1 MEGMKKI
8 KKEIFSCVFVYFV
21 IYLFPTTYS
30 RMTPRLLQEFKDF
43 ISRGNAIDLAVGI
56 IIGAAFG
63 KIVNSLVNDIIMP
76 PIGLL
81 LKGINFQN
89 LFIPLNGHHYE
100 TLKAAQIAGAA
111 TINYG
116 NFITTIIEFLI
127 VGASVFG
134 LVRAIMILRFNA
146 SLTAPVSKTD
156 QLLIEIRNLL
166 QAESKRQK
174 TKD

>member
-1 MEGMKKI
+1 
-8 KKEIFSCVFVYFV
+8 
-21 IYLFPTTYS
+21 
-30 RMTPRLLQEFKDF
+30 MTPRLIQEFKDF

-81 LKGINFQN
+81 MKGINFQN
-89 LFIPLNGHHYE
+89 LFISLNGHHYE
-100 TLKAAQIAGAA
+100 TLKAAQAAGVA

-116 NFITTIIEFLI
+116 NFITTVIEFLI
-127 VGASVFG
+127 VGASVFA
-134 LVRAIMILRFNA
+134 LVRTIMILRFNA

-156 QLLIEIRNLL
+156 QLLTEIRDLL
-166 QAESKRQK
+166 KSK
-174 TKD
+174 D

>member
-1 MEGMKKI
+1 
-8 KKEIFSCVFVYFV
+8 
-21 IYLFPTTYS
+21 
-30 RMTPRLLQEFKDF
+30 MTPRLLQEFKDF

-89 LFIPLNGHHYE
+89 LFISLNGHHYE
-100 TLKAAQIAGAA
+100 TLKAAQLAGAA

-116 NFITTIIEFLI
+116 NFITTVIEFLI
-127 VGASVFG
+127 VGVSVFA
-134 LVRAIMILRFNA
+134 LVRAIMILRFKA
-146 SLTAPVSKTD
+146 SLTTPLSKTD
-156 QLLIEIRNLL
+156 QLLTEIRDSL
-166 QAESKRQK
+166 RQQK
-174 TKD
+174 

>member
-1 MEGMKKI
+1 
-8 KKEIFSCVFVYFV
+8 
-21 IYLFPTTYS
+21 
-30 RMTPRLLQEFKDF
+30 MTPHLLQEFKDF
-43 ISRGNAIDLAVGI
+43 LSRGNAIDLAVGI
-56 IIGAAFG
+56 IIGGAFG

-89 LFIPLNGHHYE
+89 LFIPLNGQHYA
-100 TLKAAQIAGAA
+100 TLKAAQAAGVA

-127 VGASVFG
+127 IGASVFG

-146 SLTAPVSKTD
+146 SLKAPLTKTD
-156 QLLIEIRNLL
+156 QLLTEIRDVL
-166 QAESKRQK
+166 K
-174 TKD
+174 KDH

>member
-1 MEGMKKI
+1 
-8 KKEIFSCVFVYFV
+8 
-21 IYLFPTTYS
+21 
-30 RMTPRLLQEFKDF
+30 MTPRLLQEFKDF

-100 TLKAAQIAGAA
+100 TIQAARAAGAA

-127 VGASVFG
+127 IGASVFA

-146 SLTAPVSKTD
+146 SLSAPVSKTD
-156 QLLIEIRNLL
+156 QLLTEIRDLL
-166 QAESKRQK
+166 RQQK
-174 TKD
+174 

>member
-1 MEGMKKI
+1 
-8 KKEIFSCVFVYFV
+8 
-21 IYLFPTTYS
+21 
-30 RMTPRLLQEFKDF
+30 MTPRLFQEFKDF
-43 ISRGNAIDLAVGI
+43 ISRGNMIDLAVGI

-89 LFIPLNGHHYE
+89 LFVSLNGQHYS
-100 TLKAAQIAGAA
+100 TLQAAKAAGAA

-127 VGASVFG
+127 IGASVFG
-134 LVRAIMILRFNA
+134 LVRVIMILRINA
-146 SLTAPVSKTD
+146 SLTAPANKTE
-156 QLLIEIRNLL
+156 QLLAEIRDCLREKN
-166 QAESKRQK
+166 S
-174 TKD
+174 